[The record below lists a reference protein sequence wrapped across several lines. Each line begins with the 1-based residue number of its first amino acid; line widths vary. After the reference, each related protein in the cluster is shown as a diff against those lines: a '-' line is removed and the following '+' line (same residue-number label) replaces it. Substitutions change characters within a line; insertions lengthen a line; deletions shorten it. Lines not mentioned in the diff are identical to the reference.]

1 MSTRVKF
8 TYPPTLLHRPI
19 IYELGKQF
27 GVITNIRRANIS
39 DTQGW
44 VDMELIGAPMAVEAA
59 LAWLRDEGL
68 HVEAVQEPQPA
79 NLPGSVA

>member
-1 MSTRVKF
+1 MGTRIKF
-8 TYPPTLLHRPI
+8 TYPPELLHRPI

-44 VDMELIGAPMAVEAA
+44 VDMEVVGAPMAVESA
-59 LAWLRDEGL
+59 LAWLSGQGL
-68 HVEAVQEPQPA
+68 KVETVHEPRAAQPGRTA
-79 NLPGSVA
+79 